1 MYKSVLKDLKAKEI
15 STESVD
21 KYKGW
26 YLRLNMLE
34 NLIRCEDMNID
45 KLQKEL
51 RYVRNIKEQQEKELH
66 IYENQDVKKSI
77 TDLEDELKSL
87 KEKFKQSK
95 K

>member
-1 MYKSVLKDLKAKEI
+1 MI
-15 STESVD
+15 
-21 KYKGW
+21 
-26 YLRLNMLE
+26 E

-51 RYVRNIKEQQEKELH
+51 KYVRNIKEQQEKELH

-87 KEKFKQSK
+87 KEKFKHSK